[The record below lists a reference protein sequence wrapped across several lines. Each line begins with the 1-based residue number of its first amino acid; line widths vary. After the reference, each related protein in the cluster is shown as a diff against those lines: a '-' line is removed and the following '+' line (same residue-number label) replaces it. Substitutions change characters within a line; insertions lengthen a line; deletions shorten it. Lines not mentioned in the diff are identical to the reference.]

1 MDRQKTI
8 LSQYGNKKIRG
19 KKKLVQVLNP
29 LVQNHI
35 RARVVDFFI
44 AGHIY
49 SMAMQ
54 LLLLEKKIAGKIFT
68 NESKREKLVKI
79 SSYMVFILYIFMSL
93 FPGPFLC

>member
-1 MDRQKTI
+1 MET
-8 LSQYGNKKIRG
+8 KKFE

-49 SMAMQ
+49 NNVCD
-54 LLLLEKKIAGKIFT
+54 EWDGKT
-68 NESKREKLVKI
+68 TEGLKGGML
-79 SSYMVFILYIFMSL
+79 
-93 FPGPFLC
+93 